1 MKFCAMIARMA
12 LGMVMLVENANAMIV
27 AMTGMIV
34 PVIFIIVSVQD
45 SRCLCMRCRM
55 RCLDH

>member
-1 MKFCAMIARMA
+1 MIARMA
-12 LGMVMLVENANAMIV
+12 LGMVMLVENANVMIV

-34 PVIFIIVSVQD
+34 LVIFIIVSVQH
-45 SRCLCMRCRM
+45 SRYLCMRCRM

>member
-1 MKFCAMIARMA
+1 MKFRAMIARMA
-12 LGMVMLVENANAMIV
+12 LGMVMLIDNANATIV
-27 AMTGMIV
+27 VMTG
-34 PVIFIIVSVQD
+34 VIMAVILIFVSVQD